1 MKLFKNV
8 DFMAFRKQLGFISLL
23 LVIASVGLLLTK
35 GLNLGLDFT
44 GSTVIEVHSQNDI
57 LVEDARDALN
67 GTTFADAV
75 IQHFGSARDV
85 VVRVAPQQAE
95 QAAMKADE
103 VGLAL
108 FARLQES
115 MPDLELRRVE
125 FVGPQVGDELRDQSG
140 TAMLV
145 ALIMIF
151 LYVWFRFTNKFGF
164 SAVAALFHDVLI
176 VLGAFSLFSW
186 QVDLTVL
193 AALLALIGYS
203 INDSIVIADYVRD
216 TFRTSR
222 KSDPEEVVNDAV
234 HKTLGRTVN
243 TAITTAA
250 VVLALLLFGG
260 EAVFGFAQALF
271 IGVIVGT
278 YSSIYIVCNIALS
291 MNLNKQDF
299 MLPEQQEI
307 DEMP

>member
-1 MKLFKNV
+1 MKLFKNT
-8 DFMAFRKQLGFISLL
+8 DFMAFRKQLGVISLL
-23 LVIASVGLLLTK
+23 MVIASIGLLVTR

-44 GSTVIEVHSQNDI
+44 GGTVIEVHGQQDI
-57 LVEDARDALN
+57 LVEEARDALK
-67 GTTFADAV
+67 GSPFEDAV

-85 VVRVAPQQAE
+85 VVRVAPLQAE
-95 QAAMKADE
+95 EASVDADD

-108 FARLQES
+108 FARLQERI
-115 MPDLELRRVE
+115 PELELRRVE

-164 SAVAALFHDVLI
+164 SAVAALFHDVLL
-176 VLGAFSLFSW
+176 VLGAFSLFQW

-216 TFRTSR
+216 TFRSSR

-243 TAITTAA
+243 TAVTTWL
-250 VVLALLLFGG
+250 VVWALQLFGG
-260 EAVFGFAQALF
+260 EAVHGFALALS

-278 YSSIYIVCNIALS
+278 YSSIYIVCNLALS